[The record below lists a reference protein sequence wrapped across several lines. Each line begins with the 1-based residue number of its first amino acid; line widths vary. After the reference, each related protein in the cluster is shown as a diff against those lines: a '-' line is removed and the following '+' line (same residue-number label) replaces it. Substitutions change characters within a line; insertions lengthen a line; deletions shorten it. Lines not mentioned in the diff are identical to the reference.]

1 MLSSVSGIF
10 SMIAYLI
17 GFIYLGTKLL
27 KETGFNQSLLKKIA
41 LLAIILHGSAAVNL
55 LFTGQGLDL
64 SLFIILVLIAF
75 VINVIVFISGQN
87 KPLHSMYLALFPISA
102 ISLALALISPSTKP
116 VITLSSYIQVHVLAS
131 ILAYSLLAFAALQA
145 LLTGYQN
152 WQLKH
157 KRQNLL
163 MRTFPPLQ
171 TMEEFLFE
179 LIWAGEALLTLSLIS
194 GFLFYEDLFDQK
206 LLHKVTL
213 SIVAWGV
220 YGILLWGRHSRGWRG
235 IKAISWSLVGFSAI
249 LMGYIGSK
257 IVLEFILA

>member
-1 MLSSVSGIF
+1 
-10 SMIAYLI
+10 MIAYLI

-102 ISLALALISPSTKP
+102 ISLVLALITPSTKP

-171 TMEEFLFE
+171 TH
-179 LIWAGEALLTLSLIS
+179 G
-194 GFLFYEDLFDQK
+194 
-206 LLHKVTL
+206 
-213 SIVAWGV
+213 GV
-220 YGILLWGRHSRGWRG
+220 P
-235 IKAISWSLVGFSAI
+235 F
-249 LMGYIGSK
+249 
-257 IVLEFILA
+257 

>member
-10 SMIAYLI
+10 SIIAYLI
-17 GFIYLGTKLL
+17 GFIYLATKLP

-102 ISLALALISPSTKP
+102 ISLALALSTPSTKS
-116 VITLSSYIQVHVLAS
+116 VITISPYIQSHVLAS

-157 KRQNLL
+157 KRQSLL

-179 LIWAGEALLTLSLIS
+179 LIWAGEALLTLSLVS
-194 GFLFYEDLFDQK
+194 GFLFYEDMFDQK

-213 SIVAWGV
+213 SIVAWCV

-257 IVLEFILA
+257 IVLELILA

>member
-1 MLSSVSGIF
+1 
-10 SMIAYLI
+10 MIAYLI

-55 LFTGQGLDL
+55 L
-64 SLFIILVLIAF
+64 IAF
-75 VINVIVFISGQN
+75 VINVIVFVSGQN

-102 ISLALALISPSTKP
+102 ISLALALITPSTKP

-206 LLHKVTL
+206 LLHKVG
-213 SIVAWGV
+213 VATVVDGE
-220 YGILLWGRHSRGWRG
+220 GLRL
-235 IKAISWSLVGFSAI
+235 
-249 LMGYIGSK
+249 
-257 IVLEFILA
+257 

>member
-1 MLSSVSGIF
+1 
-10 SMIAYLI
+10 
-17 GFIYLGTKLL
+17 
-27 KETGFNQSLLKKIA
+27 
-41 LLAIILHGSAAVNL
+41 
-55 LFTGQGLDL
+55 
-64 SLFIILVLIAF
+64 
-75 VINVIVFISGQN
+75 
-87 KPLHSMYLALFPISA
+87 
-102 ISLALALISPSTKP
+102 
-116 VITLSSYIQVHVLAS
+116 
-131 ILAYSLLAFAALQA
+131 
-145 LLTGYQN
+145 
-152 WQLKH
+152 
-157 KRQNLL
+157 